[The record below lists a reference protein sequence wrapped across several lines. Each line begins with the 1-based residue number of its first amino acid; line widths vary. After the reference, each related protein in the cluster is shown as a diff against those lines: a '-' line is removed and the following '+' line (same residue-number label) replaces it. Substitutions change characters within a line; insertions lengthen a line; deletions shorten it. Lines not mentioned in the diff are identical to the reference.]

1 MGSWLR
7 SWLLIRRF
15 SPRFNAL
22 DNVAKPPN
30 IAFET
35 VFGRDRLTDVQ
46 AR

>member
-1 MGSWLR
+1 VCGYLSGMTR
-7 SWLLIRRF
+7 PRF
-15 SPRFNAL
+15 SARFNAL

>member
-1 MGSWLR
+1 MNR
-7 SWLLIRRF
+7 PRF
-15 SPRFNAL
+15 SARFNAL